1 MAGLV
6 IAGARATS
14 GCSRFRGV
22 AHTLAHESGK
32 PCKWII
38 RVSLE
43 NRWACKRPVGSN
55 PTPADSERE
64 TTAEAGEKN
73 DESSC

>member
-14 GCSRFRGV
+14 RLQSLPRSG
-22 AHTLAHESGK
+22 AHTGV
-32 PCKWII
+32 
-38 RVSLE
+38 RVRKALQMGNRESLE